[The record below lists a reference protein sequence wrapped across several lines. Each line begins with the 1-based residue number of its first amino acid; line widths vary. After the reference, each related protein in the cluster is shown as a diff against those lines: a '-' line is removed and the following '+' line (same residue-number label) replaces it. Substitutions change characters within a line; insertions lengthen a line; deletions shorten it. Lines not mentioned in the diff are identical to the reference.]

1 MVSGILWPPG
11 HTDVQCPLSFPGL
24 VRDEGIGGRG
34 VGKVLIY
41 KLENLNSNSGYYIV
55 VQLPVQ
61 CKVKKPLPTE
71 SEGSPVRVRLDN
83 CTGTLFI
90 ERLIAPSIFENLGGL
105 VFTSESAAVLQRA
118 CLFCPH

>member
-1 MVSGILWPPG
+1 M
-11 HTDVQCPLSFPGL
+11 
-24 VRDEGIGGRG
+24 RDEGIGGREG
-34 VGKVLIY
+34 GKVLIY

-71 SEGSPVRVRLDN
+71 SEGSPVRVHLDN

-90 ERLIAPSIFENLGGL
+90 DRLIAPSSIFENLGGL
-105 VFTSESAAVLQRA
+105 VFTSESAAVLPQRA